1 MTHLLPGYWD
11 TILIAAAAL
20 ILWTLGNYYKRKALK
35 IAGMIVFGLALLLY
49 AAEKLLYG

>member
-11 TILIAAAAL
+11 TILIAVAAL

-35 IAGMIVFGLALLLY
+35 IAGIVICGVALLFY
-49 AAEKLLYG
+49 VAEKLLYG